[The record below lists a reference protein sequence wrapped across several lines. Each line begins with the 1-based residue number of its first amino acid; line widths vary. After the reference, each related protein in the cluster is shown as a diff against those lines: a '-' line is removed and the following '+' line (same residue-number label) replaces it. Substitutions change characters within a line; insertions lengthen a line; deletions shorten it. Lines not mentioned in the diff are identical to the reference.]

1 MANYFEPTTGK
12 TSSDKNKFG
21 FSFAICAGWVP
32 YYTINGVY
40 IGHKAWDEYRLP
52 NGCTVYSYD
61 ELTFCCAW
69 DIDNDYKL
77 NISGCRNR

>member
-1 MANYFEPTTGK
+1 MTNHFEPTTGK
-12 TSSDKNKFG
+12 TSSDKNTFRV
-21 FSFAICAGWVP
+21 SFAICAGWVP

-40 IGHKAWDEYRLP
+40 IGHKAGNEYRLQD
-52 NGCTVYSYD
+52 GFTVASYD
-61 ELTFCCAW
+61 ELTLCCAW